1 MRGPLTPWPV
11 PGGFL
16 ERLGRRPE
24 LIEDRS
30 RGLALAL
37 AGRRWR
43 GAEADLVA
51 ALVYAAGDPSLL
63 DLVRLGGD
71 PVGRAR
77 RALARGAPLLVDVRM
92 VAAGIR
98 RRAGRRLAVAV
109 TAPGAGALARRCGT
123 TRAAAGMRLRWD
135 EFGAGGVVAI
145 GNAPTALLA
154 LLDLAAARPPACVVA
169 TCPGLQLAA
178 AAKSALAASGLSHL
192 VVSGTRGGSGLA
204 AAALNVLLGG
214 VGEPEG

>member
-1 MRGPLTPWPV
+1 MRGLTPWPV

-16 ERLGRRPE
+16 ERLGRSPE
-24 LIEDRS
+24 AIEDRS
-30 RGLALAL
+30 RGLARAL
-37 AGRRWR
+37 AGGRWQ
-43 GAEADLVA
+43 GAEAELAA

-63 DLVRLGGD
+63 DLIRLAGD

-98 RRAGRRLAVAV
+98 RDAGRRLGVAVA
-109 TAPGAGALARRCGT
+109 APGAGALARRCRT

-135 EFGAGGVVAI
+135 DFGAGGVVAI
-145 GNAPTALLA
+145 GSAPTALLA
-154 LLDLAAARPPACVVA
+154 LLDLAVVRPPACVVA

-178 AAKSALAASGLSHL
+178 EAKAALAASGLSHL
-192 VVSGTRGGSGLA
+192 VVSGSRGGSGLA
-204 AAALNVLLGG
+204 AAAVNVLL
-214 VGEPEG
+214 EGAA